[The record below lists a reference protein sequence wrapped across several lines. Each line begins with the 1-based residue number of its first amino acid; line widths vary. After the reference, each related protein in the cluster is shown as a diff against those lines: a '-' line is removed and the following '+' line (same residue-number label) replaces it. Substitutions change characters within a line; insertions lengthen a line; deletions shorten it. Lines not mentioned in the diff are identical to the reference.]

1 MAELDQANVNRL
13 LAAVDNPDAR
23 NDTAAQLSKVAAKA
37 EGARA
42 ATMPCSPCCPCSP
55 SPRPRRAG
63 RSLLPEHRT
72 LWRHLPPR
80 GRPRFATGCRSHAL
94 TPWRPPAS
102 PDDRTPPDA

>member
-42 ATMPCSPCCPCSP
+42 ATIAFFFRVSATFPPHEQSHRMAPGATASRSLHCCNPSRSEERPCSYWWAS
-55 SPRPRRAG
+55 
-63 RSLLPEHRT
+63 
-72 LWRHLPPR
+72 
-80 GRPRFATGCRSHAL
+80 
-94 TPWRPPAS
+94 TPA
-102 PDDRTPPDA
+102 

>member
-55 SPRPRRAG
+55 LRRAC

-80 GRPRFATGCRSHAL
+80 GRPRFATGYPSHAV
-94 TPWRPPAS
+94 TPWPPAS
-102 PDDRTPPDA
+102 PDDRTLPHA